1 LIKTKILTKNLLN
14 LLIREQQLWMVFLV
28 NTLYVYNQF
37 QRTWIHRNVLMKKW
51 VLALTIPIDSLLLI
65 WHSIFELNSVEFK
78 IKI

>member
-1 LIKTKILTKNLLN
+1 LTKNLLN

-51 VLALTIPIDSLLLI
+51 VLALTIPI
-65 WHSIFELNSVEFK
+65 
-78 IKI
+78 